1 MDLPFRREFDPHTF
15 NFEELPAGHGVFLL
29 ETGGEPYLNKSAH
42 LRRRISRLLEEGQ
55 DGKRLNLR
63 ATARAICWQPAGSV
77 FEANVLL
84 WRLARRCFPDSYRQR
99 LRLRPPV
106 LLKLNLEN
114 AYPRCYP
121 TRRLAKEGV
130 HFGPFPS
137 RATAERFASDFLDLF
152 LIRRCVEEI
161 RPDPAHPGCVY
172 GEMGM
177 CLRPCQAVVTQD
189 VYVEEVGRVREFLAT
204 EGRSLLRRLEEDR
217 ARASADLNYEEAG
230 RIHKRLEKVQAVL
243 SQPELAWKAGLAT
256 DLDRLNGIVVQP
268 SAAPQTVELFPV
280 YRGFLL
286 RPVSLSLAID
296 PETGQPVSLDARLRE
311 ALAGLALKPSGRR
324 TEHLALLSRWFYRG
338 TRKGE
343 FVGFEGYEKL
353 PYRRLVNAIG
363 RVAKGAG
370 PPGEAG

>member
-15 NFEELPAGHGVFLL
+15 DFDELPSGHGVFLL

-42 LRRRISRLLEEGQ
+42 LRRRVARLLQAQVE
-55 DGKRLNLR
+55 GKRLNLR
-63 ATARAICWQPAGSV
+63 ATTRTVCWQAAGSV

-84 WRLARRCFPDSYRQR
+84 WRLARRRFPDTYRQR

-121 TRRLAKEGV
+121 TRRLTKQGV
-130 HFGPFPS
+130 YFGPFPS

-172 GEMGM
+172 GEMSM
-177 CLRPCQAVVTQD
+177 CLRPCQAVVTQEA
-189 VYVEEVGRVREFLAT
+189 YLQEVSQVREFLGS

-217 ARASADLNYEEAG
+217 ARASEALDYEQAG
-230 RIHKRLEKVQAVL
+230 HVHKRLEKVQAVL

-256 DLDRLNGIVVQP
+256 DLERLNGIVVQP
-268 SAAPQTVELFPV
+268 SAASQAVEMFPV
-280 YRGFLL
+280 WRGFLL
-286 RPVSLSLAID
+286 RAVSLSLAPD
-296 PETGQPVSLDARLRE
+296 AETGQPVSLDARLRE
-311 ALAGLALKPSGRR
+311 ALASLALKPSGRR
-324 TEHLALLSRWFYRG
+324 TEHLALLARWFYRG

-343 FVGFEGYEKL
+343 FVGFESYEKL
-353 PYRRLVNAIG
+353 PYRRLVNTIG
-363 RVAKGAG
+363 RISRGAAQ
-370 PPGEAG
+370 PGEPA